1 MFAHGVED
9 LNSFRYIVSNF
20 IDQGLCKKVEVQRAF
35 HVSDDTIHRYYKLFK
50 EKGAD
55 GFFGERPRSKRR
67 SHKVVGETTLQIQ
80 KEIDKG
86 RSINGTAKEIVISEG
101 TIRYQIQQ
109 VTERTRELEKRML
122 IKQIIQTPANILP
135 NHQNN
140 TLTVTIYSMSN
151 QRYNQA
157 VHKILDILNESKS
170 VFPGT
175 DLIMV
180 FKSTAS

>member
-1 MFAHGVED
+1 VFAHGEED

-35 HVSDDTIHRYYKLFK
+35 HVSDDSIYRYCKLYK

-67 SHKVVGETTLQIQ
+67 SHKMVGETTLKIQ

-86 RSINGTAKEIVISEG
+86 RSVNSIAKEFGISEG

-109 VTERTRELEKRML
+109 GYLKKRI
-122 IKQIIQTPANILP
+122 IKP
-135 NHQNN
+135 
-140 TLTVTIYSMSN
+140 
-151 QRYNQA
+151 
-157 VHKILDILNESKS
+157 
-170 VFPGT
+170 
-175 DLIMV
+175 
-180 FKSTAS
+180 